1 MNKHILIVLT
11 FIAAIGGLVFYD
23 QVLAFFHGMTPLGA
37 IDFIMTFVL
46 KAVVLSII
54 SWLVYHLP
62 ELLRPWWRM
71 VRPSLRQK
79 RQHQSQGAP
88 VRPRAPRM
96 NKDALLAWMARQL
109 QPRVN
114 SKASTEAPPA
124 DEARL
129 RFE

>member
-23 QVLAFFHGMTPLGA
+23 RVLAFFHGMTPLGA

-71 VRPSLRQK
+71 VRPTLRRK
-79 RQHQSQGAP
+79 HQRQGAP
-88 VRPRAPRM
+88 VRPRAPRI

-114 SKASTEAPPA
+114 LKASTEAPPA

>member
-23 QVLAFFHGMTPLGA
+23 QALAIFHGMTPLGA

-54 SWLVYHLP
+54 SWAIYHLP
-62 ELLRPWWRM
+62 ELLRPWWRIL
-71 VRPSLRQK
+71 RPSLRRK
-79 RQHQSQGAP
+79 RQGTAVRQSA
-88 VRPRAPRM
+88 PRAPRM
-96 NKDALLAWMARQL
+96 NKDALLAWLANKIPQRE
-109 QPRVN
+109 
-114 SKASTEAPPA
+114 SKGTTPAPPPE
-124 DEARL
+124 EARI